1 MNKLLKVINMFSK
14 VIKMLEM
21 KKETEKRCLGQA
33 SVAVMKFML
42 WLAVAAAA
50 ALIPV
55 RAMAATPLGGKASIT
70 PGEYILVPTCASS
83 RALTIQGGSTKSG
96 ANAYIYKNSKMARQV
111 FVISSAGNGQYRIR
125 NKNSGKYLEVKGG
138 SFKNKAN
145 IRQNAKMTRPRQRW
159 YFIENGNY
167 YIIQACYT
175 NTRVMTV
182 AKSANA
188 NKANVYTYSYYG
200 SDGQLWKLVPYG
212 KSSSSKSSSLKGL
225 SGYKTSTRKWND
237 KRDYALLTNIIG
249 AVESGGQVYG
259 NRNYAAYA
267 GPYTNSSLEKTIT
280 LGWAQ
285 FYGNEAQ
292 KLIKSIKK
300 KAPKT
305 FAKLDSKGLI
315 KKALTKNWVSTG
327 WKPSTAEKKVLI
339 KLITSSIGKAC
350 QDAQFKEQMKS
361 MVDSAKERFNNNAW
375 AILMYC
381 EIAHLGGNG
390 PADRIYARV
399 GRKYTLPMIMASLKK
414 DQSDKSSSNQVGDSK
429 YWSRHVKCAQFI
441 QKYGA

>member
-1 MNKLLKVINMFSK
+1 MV
-14 VIKMLEM
+14 KMRR
-21 KKETEKRCLGQA
+21 ETEKRSSGQA
-33 SVAVMKFML
+33 SVAVMKFL
-42 WLAVAAAA
+42 LCLAVAAAA

-55 RAMAATPLGGKASIT
+55 RAFAATPLGGTAEIT
-70 PGEYILVPTCASS
+70 PGEYLLVPACASS
-83 RALTIQGGSTKSG
+83 RALTIKSGSTKNG
-96 ANAYIYKNSKMARQV
+96 ANAYIYSINKLGRQI
-111 FVISSAGNGQYRIR
+111 FVISSAGNGTYRIR

-145 IRQNAKMTRPRQRW
+145 IRQNAKMQRPRQRW
-159 YFIENGNY
+159 YFIENGSY
-167 YIIQACYT
+167 YIIQASYT

-182 AKSANA
+182 SQSRNA
-188 NKANVYTYSYYG
+188 NKTNVYTYSYYG

-212 KSSSSKSSSLKGL
+212 KTSSSKSSSLKGL
-225 SGYKTSTRKWND
+225 SGYKTSTRKWSD

-267 GPYTNSSLEKTIT
+267 APYANSSLEHTIT

-300 KAPKT
+300 KDPT
-305 FAKLDSKGLI
+305 SFAKIDSKGLI

-339 KLITSSIGKAC
+339 KLITSKAGKAC
-350 QDAQFKEQMKS
+350 QDAQFMEQMKS
-361 MVDSAKERFNNNAW
+361 MVDSAKERFGNNAW

-399 GRKYTLPMIMASLKK
+399 GKKYTLPMIMASLKK
-414 DQSDKSSSNQVGDSK
+414 DQKDNSSSNQVGDEK

-441 QKYGA
+441 QQYGA

>member
-1 MNKLLKVINMFSK
+1 MV
-14 VIKMLEM
+14 EM
-21 KKETEKRCLGQA
+21 RRETEKRSSGQA
-33 SVAVMKFML
+33 SVAVMKFL
-42 WLAVAAAA
+42 LCLAVAAAA

-55 RAMAATPLGGKASIT
+55 RAFAATPLGGTAEIT
-70 PGEYILVPTCASS
+70 PGEYLLVPACASS
-83 RALTIQGGSTKSG
+83 RALTIKSGSTKNG
-96 ANAYIYKNSKMARQV
+96 ANAYIYSINKLGRQI
-111 FVISSAGNGQYRIR
+111 FVISSAGNGTYRIR

-145 IRQNAKMTRPRQRW
+145 IRQNAKMQRPRQRW
-159 YFIENGNY
+159 YFIENGSY
-167 YIIQACYT
+167 YIIQASYT

-182 AKSANA
+182 SQSRNA
-188 NKANVYTYSYYG
+188 NKTNVYTYSYYG

-212 KSSSSKSSSLKGL
+212 KTSSSKSSSLKGL
-225 SGYKTSTRKWND
+225 PGYKTSTRKWSD

-267 GPYTNSSLEKTIT
+267 APYANSSLEHTIT

-300 KAPKT
+300 KDPT
-305 FAKLDSKGLI
+305 SFAKIDSKGLI

-339 KLITSSIGKAC
+339 KLISNSFRSRSTVRAVIKNIILKQNLFIFYHCA
-350 QDAQFKEQMKS
+350 
-361 MVDSAKERFNNNAW
+361 AK
-375 AILMYC
+375 
-381 EIAHLGGNG
+381 
-390 PADRIYARV
+390 
-399 GRKYTLPMIMASLKK
+399 K
-414 DQSDKSSSNQVGDSK
+414 
-429 YWSRHVKCAQFI
+429 
-441 QKYGA
+441 